1 MRLIAATSGGAASAP
16 SGSGRKQ
23 LASLVLVLETMKT
36 SLRDSLVTALASFLV
51 GLHKSSGPEA
61 TPSVQDVQRPVLLMT
76 AHLQER
82 RPEEQFWA
90 EFTHASPEERFK
102 ASVALQCWL
111 PIEDC
116 LCSMLPRAELR
127 QGITFWLYIH
137 PKDFLRS
144 NNTGKLLRQVLGE
157 QAAKLCI
164 FGVQEHEEAMWAQL
178 AAAGRKS
185 VWCLYP
191 FRGFQNLTSEALLQG
206 HVSQHGLL
214 QDVDKTQ
221 VPEYKLLAHFVLV
234 DGTWNNSNAM
244 MNRLQEQARQAL
256 GSELECL
263 SVKPKAHSVMHNL
276 RPQPTKEQLCTAASA
291 VKLLEELD
299 ALPGFSSFGLGKS
312 AKALD
317 EALACLQD
325 RLSARRERYGSPGI
339 RLA

>member
-1 MRLIAATSGGAASAP
+1 MPHHVFVARYIQAFNP
-16 SGSGRKQ
+16 Q
-23 LASLVLVLETMKT
+23 LSYMG
-36 SLRDSLVTALASFLV
+36 TAIGDLPA
-51 GLHKSSGPEA
+51 
-61 TPSVQDVQRPVLLMT
+61 
-76 AHLQER
+76 
-82 RPEEQFWA
+82 
-90 EFTHASPEERFK
+90 
-102 ASVALQCWL
+102 QCWL

-127 QGITFWLYIH
+127 QGITFWLYMH

-157 QAAKLCI
+157 HAAKLCI
-164 FGVQEHEEAMWAQL
+164 FGVQEHEDAMWAQL

-206 HVSQHGLL
+206 HIPQHGLL

-221 VPEYKLLAHFVLV
+221 VPECKLLAHFVLV

-256 GSELECL
+256 GCELECL
-263 SVKPKAHSVMHNL
+263 SVKPKVHSVMHNL
-276 RPQPTKEQLCTAASA
+276 RPQPTKDQLCTAASA

-299 ALPGFSSFGLGKS
+299 ALPGLSSFGLGKS